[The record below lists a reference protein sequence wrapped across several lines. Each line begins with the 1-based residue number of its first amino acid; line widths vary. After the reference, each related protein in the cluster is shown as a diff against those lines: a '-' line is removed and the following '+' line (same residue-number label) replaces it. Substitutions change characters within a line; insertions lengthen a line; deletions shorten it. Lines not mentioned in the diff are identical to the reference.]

1 MRRLWIERRKASAAA
16 ATAMNVYI
24 EAPEEGDVIINDI
37 PCRKLGVVKNGRKK
51 RFTIEEDARKVF
63 IVHKVGKKEHPFV
76 QLEEGWDDVFISGT
90 ARKKLFRGKSFWVE
104 GMEEVPV
111 QKDPKAAKRLGTL
124 ILVLAILLGIGG
136 GVFAGWKI
144 SDRLLNGESVV
155 AADAADRTFSA
166 AGLEITLTDA
176 FSEGSVPG
184 YTACYTSGA
193 ASVYILREG
202 FDSFEGF
209 ADMTLAGYGTMV
221 LGNNGLLDSVELKE
235 EGDRAFFEH
244 HYAAGDREYAYHCVL
259 LKGSDAFWL
268 VQIAVPG
275 EAEADYA
282 ADVSRWAKSI
292 SLAD

>member
-24 EAPEEGDVIINDI
+24 EDPEEGNVIINDI
-37 PCRKLGVVKNGRKK
+37 PCRKLGAVKNGRKK

-90 ARKKLFRGKSFWVE
+90 ARKKLFQGKSFWVE
-104 GMEEVPV
+104 GMEEVPA

-124 ILVLAILLGIGG
+124 ILVLSILLGIGG
-136 GVFAGWKI
+136 GIFAGWKI
-144 SDRLLNGESVV
+144 SDRLLNGQSV
-155 AADAADRTFSA
+155 AAAEAADKTFAA

-184 YTACYTSGA
+184 YAACYTSGA
-193 ASVYILREG
+193 ATVYVLREG

-244 HYAAGDREYAYHCVL
+244 RYAAGDREYAYHCVL

-275 EAEADYA
+275 EAEAEYA